1 MAALGSRGS
10 VGALAAPSRV
20 AVALSDMAGEPS
32 AGTSTILFTDFVGS
46 TELRSRLGDSVADQL
61 RRSHDQLLAGAVAEH
76 GGNLVKSLG
85 DGILAAFPSAAD
97 GVSAGAAIQ
106 RAIDRSNR
114 RVDDTRRLEVRI
126 GLSAGDV
133 SWEQGDCHG
142 TPVVTASRLCDRAA
156 GGQILCDDLVRGLAR
171 GRSEL
176 SFRLVGEVEL
186 KGLSDPVVAY
196 EVPWELAAVERAP
209 LPAPLL
215 PVAGELP
222 FAGRDDE
229 RQSLRAQWKA
239 AQIEGR
245 VVALVSGEPGVGKTR
260 LSAELARDAHDEGAW
275 VLAGRCDE
283 GIAAPFAPWIEILR
297 HVVSNA
303 PADLLGKHVERCG
316 GELTRLVPDLS
327 RRVENVPPPRVLD
340 PETERLALFDA
351 TVDLLDALAVD
362 APTLLVV
369 DDGHWADAGSL
380 ALLRHVVRQLPR
392 EAALLVL
399 VTYRDTDVD
408 RSHPLAATIGDLRRE
423 PRVERLALRG
433 IDEEGIREL
442 LAKAGGH
449 DLDEDAIDL
458 AHALARETE
467 GNPFFVGEIL
477 RHLIE
482 TGAIVHRDGRWRGTV
497 SVHEIG
503 IPEGIRDVVGRR
515 LSLLSDQANT
525 TLRTAAVVGREFPI
539 DLVAEVTGV
548 SEDSV
553 LEHVEAAIA
562 ARLVNEVSGSP
573 GQMSFAHALVRST
586 LLEEL
591 STTRRV
597 RLHRRIGE
605 ALEQRPSASA
615 AELARHFA
623 EAAATGVADRA
634 VVHARRAAEQAHEGL
649 AYDEAV
655 AFYDLALE
663 ALDAG
668 DEDLAARGALL
679 ASRGVAQHFRGEED
693 AGRADALAAAD
704 AARQLGDATLLAA
717 AGSAYQ
723 GFVGQWASLA
733 DPVAVELLR
742 EGLTG
747 IAKSQVVTRARTM
760 AALANAVIVAPGDEA
775 LALAEEA
782 EALAR
787 KAGDDDAL
795 AAALGAW
802 SWALRGRGR
811 GEELCRVAS
820 LGVEHAA
827 ATHRIEWELVPRY
840 NLGVGLITLGRL
852 EEARREIDRA
862 TNLPSSLTGWA
873 GAVFE
878 ASLALADGR
887 LEESEILIERSGQ
900 LGAALGDTSEAVRC
914 IQHIRVE
921 LARGRLDEAADWAQ
935 RAEATTWGIV
945 LPWSILVR
953 AERGEPSAA
962 DAYDEFERTNM
973 QYAPNAVADQLVE
986 TRTRLVMLVGGR
998 DRAARVRVDAEVF
1011 AGELLGSDTFLYGA
1025 AERATGNLYFVEGL
1039 YPQAVPLL
1047 EHALA
1052 AVEAHRLRALVVES
1066 RVDLARALLARR
1078 EPGDTDRANTL
1089 LRQSLEV
1096 AEGLGLGA
1104 AAREARQLVT

>member
-1 MAALGSRGS
+1 MTS
-10 VGALAAPSRV
+10 
-20 AVALSDMAGEPS
+20 EPS

-46 TELRSRLGDSVADQL
+46 TELRSRLGDGVADQL

-97 GVSAGAAIQ
+97 GVSAGAGIQ
-106 RAIDRSNR
+106 RAIDRANR
-114 RVDDTRRLEVRI
+114 RVDDARRLEVRI

-142 TPVVTASRLCDRAA
+142 TPVVTASRLCDRAG

-196 EVPWELAAVERAP
+196 EVPWEFAAVERAP
-209 LPAPLL
+209 LPGALM
-215 PVAGELP
+215 PVASELP

-229 RQSLRAQWKA
+229 RQALRAQWKS

-245 VVALVSGEPGVGKTR
+245 AVALVSGEPGVGKTR

-283 GIAAPFAPWIEILR
+283 GISAPFAPWIEILR
-297 HVVSNA
+297 HVMSNA
-303 PADLLGKHVERCG
+303 PVDLLAAHVDRCG
-316 GELTRLVPDLS
+316 GELTRLIPDLA
-327 RRVENVPPPRVLD
+327 RRVEDVPPPRALD
-340 PETERLALFDA
+340 PETERLAVFDA

-362 APTLLVV
+362 APTLVVV
-369 DDGHWADAGSL
+369 DDAHWADAGSL

-392 EAALLVL
+392 ETALLVL
-399 VTYRDTDVD
+399 LTYRDTDVD

-433 IDEEGIREL
+433 IDEDGIREL

-449 DLDEDAIDL
+449 DLDEDAIEL

-477 RHLIE
+477 RHLLE
-482 TGAIVHRDGRWRGTV
+482 TGAIVHKDGRWRGTV

-515 LSLLSDQANT
+515 LSRLSDAANA
-525 TLRTAAVVGREFPI
+525 TLRTAAVVGREFSI
-539 DLVAEVTGV
+539 DLVAEVTELP
-548 SEDSV
+548 EDTV

-562 ARLVNEVSGSP
+562 ARLVNEVTGAP
-573 GQMSFAHALVRST
+573 GHMGFAHALVRST

-615 AELARHFA
+615 AELAHHFA

-634 VVHARRAAEQAHEGL
+634 VVHARRAAEQAHERV

-668 DEDLAARGALL
+668 EEDLAVRSGLLAARGF
-679 ASRGVAQHFRGEED
+679 AQHFRGEED

-704 AARQLGDATLLAA
+704 AARQVGDATLLAA

-742 EGLTG
+742 EGLAG
-747 IAKSQVVTRARTM
+747 IARADLAPRARTM

-775 LALAEEA
+775 LVLAEEA

-787 KAGDDDAL
+787 DAGDDDAL
-795 AAALGAW
+795 ATALGAW

-811 GEELCRVAS
+811 GHELCRVAS
-820 LGVEHAA
+820 LGVEHAE
-827 ATHRIEWELVPRY
+827 ATHRLDRELVPRY

-852 EEARREIDRA
+852 EEARREIDRGS
-862 TNLPSSLTGWA
+862 TLPSTLVGWSV
-873 GAVFE
+873 AVFD
-878 ASLALADGR
+878 ATLALADGR
-887 LEESEILIERSGQ
+887 LDESEVLAERGSQ

-914 IQHIRVE
+914 IQHVRVE
-921 LARGRLDEAADWAQ
+921 LARGRLDEAGDWAQ
-935 RAEATTWGIV
+935 RADATSWGLV
-945 LPWSILVR
+945 LPWVILVR
-953 AERGEPSAA
+953 AERREPGTA
-962 DAYDEFERTNM
+962 DAFDRFERENVPL
-973 QYAPNAVADQLVE
+973 APTVVADQLVE
-986 TRTRLVMLVGGR
+986 TRARLVTRVGGSE
-998 DRAARVRVDAEVF
+998 RAARVRKAAEAY
-1011 AGELLGSDTFLYGA
+1011 AGELLGADSFLYGA
-1025 AERATGNLYFVEGL
+1025 AERAIGNLLSVEGRHDE
-1039 YPQAVPLL
+1039 AAPLL

-1052 AVEAHRLRALVVES
+1052 VVKAHELRALVVEHQ
-1066 RVDLARALLARR
+1066 VDLARVLLSRGVPGDSDRAKALLTEAF
-1078 EPGDTDRANTL
+1078 DAAD
-1089 LRQSLEV
+1089 
-1096 AEGLGLGA
+1096 GLGLDT
-1104 AAREARQLVT
+1104 AARDARQLLA

>member
-1 MAALGSRGS
+1 MT
-10 VGALAAPSRV
+10 
-20 AVALSDMAGEPS
+20 GEPS

-46 TELRSRLGDSVADQL
+46 TELRSRLGDGAADQL

-85 DGILAAFPSAAD
+85 DGILASFPSASD
-97 GVSAGAAIQ
+97 GVSASAGIQ
-106 RAIDRSNR
+106 QAIDRANR
-114 RVDDTRRLEVRI
+114 RVDDARRLEVRI

-133 SWEQGDCHG
+133 SWEDGDCHG

-176 SFRLVGEVEL
+176 SFRLVGEIEL

-196 EVPWELAAVERAP
+196 EVPWEFATAERGP
-209 LPAPLL
+209 LPGALM
-215 PVAGELP
+215 PVASELP
-222 FAGRDDE
+222 FAGRDAE
-229 RQSLRAQWKA
+229 RTELRAQWKS

-245 VVALVSGEPGVGKTR
+245 AVALVSGEPGVGKTR

-297 HVVSNA
+297 HVISNA
-303 PADLLGKHVERCG
+303 PTDLLAGHVERRG
-316 GELTRLVPDLS
+316 GELTRLVPDLA
-327 RRVENVPPPRVLD
+327 RRVSDVPPPRALD

-351 TVDLLDALAVD
+351 TVDLLDALAID

-369 DDGHWADAGSL
+369 DDAHWADAGTL
-380 ALLRHVVRQLPR
+380 ALVRHVVRHLPR

-399 VTYRDTDVD
+399 LTYRDTDVD
-408 RSHPLAATIGDLRRE
+408 RSHPLAATISDLHRE
-423 PRVERLALRG
+423 PRVERLALHG
-433 IDEEGIREL
+433 IDEDGIREL

-449 DLDEDAIDL
+449 ALDEDAIEL
-458 AHALARETE
+458 SHALARETE
-467 GNPFFVGEIL
+467 GNPFFIGEIL

-515 LSLLSDQANT
+515 LSLLSEAANT

-539 DLVAEVTGV
+539 DLVAEVTELP
-548 SEDSV
+548 EDTV
-553 LEHVEAAIA
+553 LEHVEAAIT
-562 ARLVNEVSGSP
+562 ARLVNEVSGAP
-573 GQMSFAHALVRST
+573 GDMSFAHALVRST

-605 ALEQRPSASA
+605 ALEERPSAST
-615 AELARHFA
+615 AELAHHFA

-634 VVHARRAAEQAHEGL
+634 VVHARRAAEQAHERL

-668 DEDLAARGALL
+668 DEDLRVRAELLAARGF
-679 ASRGVAQHFRGEED
+679 GQHFRGEED

-704 AARQLGDATLLAA
+704 AARQVGDAALLAA

-742 EGLTG
+742 EGLAG
-747 IAKSQVVTRARTM
+747 IAADDLVPRARTM

-775 LALAEEA
+775 LVLAEEA

-787 KAGDDDAL
+787 AAGDDDAL
-795 AAALGAW
+795 ATALGAW

-811 GEELCRVAS
+811 GHEMCRVAS
-820 LGVEHAA
+820 LGVAHAE
-827 ATHRIEWELVPRY
+827 ATHRPDRELVPRY

-852 EEARREIDRA
+852 EAAHREIDRA
-862 TNLPSSLTGWA
+862 TSLPSSLIGWA
-873 GAVFE
+873 GAVLD
-878 ASLALADGR
+878 ATLALADGR
-887 LEESEILIERSGQ
+887 IDESEALVERGSQ

-914 IQHIRVE
+914 IQRVRVE
-921 LARGRLDEAADWAQ
+921 LARGRLDEADDWAQ
-935 RAEATTWGIV
+935 RADATTWGLV
-945 LPWSILVR
+945 LPWTTVVR
-953 AERGEPSAA
+953 AGRGEPGTA
-962 DAYDEFERTNM
+962 DAFDRFERENVPL
-973 QYAPNAVADQLVE
+973 APTVVADQLVE
-986 TRTRLVMLVGGR
+986 TRVRLVMLVGGSE
-998 DRAARVRVDAEVF
+998 RAARVRKAAEAY
-1011 AGELLGSDTFLYGA
+1011 AGELLGADSFLYGA
-1025 AERATGNLYFVEGL
+1025 AERAIGNLLSVEGRHDE
-1039 YPQAVPLL
+1039 AVPLL

-1052 AVEAHRLRALVVES
+1052 VVEAHGLRALVVEHQ
-1066 RVDLARALLARR
+1066 VDLARVLLSHGGPGDGDRAKALLTEAL
-1078 EPGDTDRANTL
+1078 DAAD
-1089 LRQSLEV
+1089 
-1096 AEGLGLGA
+1096 GLGLRT
-1104 AAREARQLVT
+1104 AARDARQLLA